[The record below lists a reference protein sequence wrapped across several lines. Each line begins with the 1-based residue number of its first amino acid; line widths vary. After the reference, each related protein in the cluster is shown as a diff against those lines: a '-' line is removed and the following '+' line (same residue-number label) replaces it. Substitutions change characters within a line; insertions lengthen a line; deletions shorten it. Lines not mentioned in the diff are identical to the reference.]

1 MCHERLIECVVPSLL
16 FFRGASPGQLAI
28 IAKQCWTREARRG
41 DTIAR
46 RDVRLAEL
54 TDR

>member
-1 MCHERLIECVVPSLL
+1 MRHKRLIECVVPNWS
-16 FFRGASPGQLAI
+16 FCRGASPGQLAI
-28 IAKQCWTREARRG
+28 IAKQCWTLEARRG

-54 TDR
+54 ADR